1 MAARFW
7 QFVLG
12 CQVLYAAIVTA
23 IVGATLSP
31 PAAALLLVAL
41 ASFLSV
47 PLIAVAWSYGYG
59 QSTVRAAERPVGTA
73 EPLRALIRE
82 SLAFVAAV
90 LRMIAEP
97 YREPPNA
104 RPASEGPARPLLL
117 IHGIV
122 CNRGVWRPLLR
133 RLQVLGYAPVR
144 AINLEPLLAD
154 LETHAASVVREL
166 EELQRESHGA
176 RVTIVAHSMGG
187 LVARAA
193 LRIIGPQAIGHIVT
207 IAAPHYG
214 TGLARLSYTRPAMQ
228 MRPGCPWLEALNAT
242 EEVPLPVPVTSIYS
256 LQDNMIVPP
265 RSAALSGADLRELR
279 GLGHLSLLSARR
291 SIDCTLAAL
300 DGTG

>member
-23 IVGATLSP
+23 TVAATLSP
-31 PAAALLLVAL
+31 PAAALLPVAL

-47 PLIAVAWSYGYG
+47 PLVAVALSYGFG
-59 QSTVRAAERPVGTA
+59 RFTARAAARPVGIG
-73 EPLRALIRE
+73 ELLWALIRE
-82 SLAFVAAV
+82 SLAFVVAV

-97 YREPPNA
+97 YRELPDA
-104 RPASEGPARPLLL
+104 RPVSAGPARPLLL
-117 IHGIV
+117 IHGIL
-122 CNRGVWRPLLR
+122 CNRGVWRPWLR
-133 RLQVLGYAPVR
+133 PLQELGFTPVR

-154 LETHAASVVREL
+154 LETHAARVVREL
-166 EELQRESHGA
+166 EELQRQSHGA

-207 IAAPHYG
+207 IASPHYG
-214 TGLARLSYTRPAMQ
+214 TALARLSYTRPAMQ
-228 MRPGCPWLEALNAT
+228 MRPGCPWLKALNAT
-242 EEVPLPVPVTSIYS
+242 EEVPLPVPVTSLYS
-256 LQDNMIVPP
+256 LHDNMIVPP
-265 RSAALSGADLRELR
+265 RTAALSGADLRELR

-300 DGTG
+300 NGTL